1 MLQRIQTIF
10 IGMIPMML
18 GIMQFLPIWST
29 IEPGT
34 LHSYTLYAWK
44 LQELYPVDSL
54 VNTWF
59 TPYLSIGILA
69 IAISLLAIY
78 EILRYDNRNLQ
89 LQLGAINSLL
99 LTALVGTIVY
109 FCNKNQE
116 ALLPAIKGHYQ
127 IGFYMPVIAV
137 VCNLLANYLI
147 RKDERLV
154 QSANR
159 IR

>member
-10 IGMIPMML
+10 LSMIPITL
-18 GIMQFLPIWST
+18 GMMQFLPIWSK

-44 LQELYPVDSL
+44 LQALYPADNL
-54 VNTWF
+54 VNTWV
-59 TPYLSIGILA
+59 TPYVILGILA
-69 IAISLLAIY
+69 ITISILAIY
-78 EILRYDNRNLQ
+78 EIWRYNNRTLQ
-89 LQLGAINSLL
+89 LQLGTINSLL

-109 FCNKNQE
+109 FCTKNQ
-116 ALLPAIKGHYQ
+116 ATLIPAIKGQYEV
-127 IGFYMPVIAV
+127 GFYMPIIAV
-137 VCNLLANYLI
+137 ACNLLANYFI